1 MIKIRS
7 KLIVYALLSFSF
19 SIFLNSVFFAESLNM
34 YLSRYFLYN
43 SRQIIFCTDFLK
55 TEYYFPKSDVKKTT
69 EIKNE
74 PYDASDN
81 VEENVYLSKDK
92 NVVLSNQKCT
102 GLAFSNETNYVIDP
116 QSMLFEKPDIKFA
129 DNNEPQIL
137 IVHTH
142 ASESYGYKRTHPL
155 TDTDRTQDKEYNMV
169 RVGRELKNE
178 LKKRGYN
185 VLHDETVHDYPS
197 YTSSYKRSGETVERY
212 LNKYPSIFAVFD
224 IHRDAI
230 INDDGKN
237 VGLVSMQ
244 NGEECA
250 QVMIVCGTDQNNLK
264 FDLWEENLRLAFKIQ
279 DYMQSKYPGIMRNIN
294 IRKERFNLHL
304 TKGSLLFEI
313 GTNGNSLNQAL
324 NSVKYLADGIDK
336 TLQNIS
342 KSY

>member
-1 MIKIRS
+1 MINIRS

-19 SIFLNSVFFAESLNM
+19 SIFLNSILITESFGE
-34 YLSRYFLYN
+34 YFCRYFLYN
-43 SRQIIFCTDFLK
+43 PEQIAFCQDFFETK
-55 TEYYFPKSDVKKTT
+55 HYFLEENVKKTT
-69 EIKNE
+69 EAKNE
-74 PYDASDN
+74 PYEISGVA
-81 VEENVYLSKDK
+81 EEDVYLSKDK
-92 NVVLSNQKCT
+92 NVVLSSQKCN

-116 QSMLFEKPDIKFA
+116 QSMLFEKPDIKVA

-137 IVHTH
+137 IIHTH

-250 QVMIVCGTDQNNLK
+250 QVMIVCGTDKNNLR
-264 FDLWEENLRLAFKIQ
+264 FDTWEDNLRFAFKIQ
-279 DYMQSKYPGIMRNIN
+279 DYMEKQYPGLMRPIN
-294 IRKERFNLHL
+294 IRKERFNLHM
-304 TKGSLLFEI
+304 TNGSLLFEM
-313 GTNGNSLNQAL
+313 GSSGNSLIQAL